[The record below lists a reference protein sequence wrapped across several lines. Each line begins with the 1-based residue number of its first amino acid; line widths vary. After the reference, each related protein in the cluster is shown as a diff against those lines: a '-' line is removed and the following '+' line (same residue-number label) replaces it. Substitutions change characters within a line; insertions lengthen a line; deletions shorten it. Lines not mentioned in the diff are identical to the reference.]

1 MERNETVPEF
11 VAQFLF
17 ILLLSAVMFV
27 IGFFFPPAS
36 AKKRIKA
43 AANGDSLDW

>member
-1 MERNETVPEF
+1 MEGNETVPEF

-27 IGFFFPPAS
+27 IGFFFRPESRRKREKQA
-36 AKKRIKA
+36 AKA
-43 AANGDSLDW
+43 EAVEW